1 MNSACFTYSS
11 VTLKYVAE
19 SDLANVQS
27 ILDHAAYYH
36 TTIVQTSPA
45 GLAERC
51 FRTEPPKLK
60 DSRVF
65 KRFLLVTDS
74 SLSPEPIATVD
85 LFVGFPNY
93 KTASIAM
100 CVIREDFQRKG
111 LGTKLLTTAL
121 PAYLRENHPAVEQI
135 SVSLTENNI
144 PALRCLLKAKYEQTN
159 RWEKL
164 NIQNKPVIA
173 LTYKRNVRLESPIS

>member
-1 MNSACFTYSS
+1 MNSASFTHNS
-11 VTLKYVAE
+11 VTLKYVTE
-19 SDLANVQS
+19 SDLPDVQN

-36 TTIVQTSPA
+36 STIVQTSPS

-51 FRTEPPKLK
+51 FRAEPPQVK
-60 DSRVF
+60 DTRVF
-65 KRFLLVTDS
+65 KRYMLVTDTA
-74 SLSPEPIATVD
+74 LSASPIAALD

-111 LGTKLLTTAL
+111 LGLKLLTQVL
-121 PAYLRENHPAVEQI
+121 PAYLREAHPAVETL
-135 SVSLTENNI
+135 SVSLTDNNI

-164 NIQNKPVIA
+164 NIHNKPIIA
-173 LTYKRNVRLESPIS
+173 LTYKRNVRLESPNS

>member
-1 MNSACFTYSS
+1 MSSASFTHQS
-11 VTLKYVAE
+11 VTLKYVTE
-19 SDLANVQS
+19 DDLSDVQN

-36 TTIVQTSPA
+36 STIVQTSPS

-51 FRTEPPKLK
+51 FHSEPPKLK

-65 KRFLLVTDS
+65 KRFMLVTDS
-74 SLSPEPIATVD
+74 SLSPAPIAALD
-85 LFVGFPNY
+85 IFVGFPNY

-111 LGTKLLTTAL
+111 LGLKLLTEVI
-121 PAYLRENHPAVEQI
+121 PAFLRETHPAVEQLSI
-135 SVSLTENNI
+135 SLTENNI

-164 NIQNKPVIA
+164 NIHNKPVIA
-173 LTYKRNVRLESPIS
+173 LTYKRNVRQQAPNS